1 MTTPDLF
8 VPSAGYTSESR
19 APGHKPSRLVKVY
32 TAESFIGWCGLDCV
46 WMASAPLYETSV
58 PGRNFWL
65 ASQRCSNEERFE
77 RSRCSR
83 EKSDRHQRLVSI
95 SLATACDICTSIH
108 RSIALFYPSPGPTKR
123 GAGKQGWTCFPTLH
137 QPFPR
142 LAWPARSEISESR
155 EGAAYE
161 RVRRFWYTVQY
172 PAGVRRR
179 LQLLSA
185 RSIDLSSCRSEARKA
200 GRGRLLATVFDS
212 ITS

>member
-1 MTTPDLF
+1 MGLTACGWRQLHCTKLQSP
-8 VPSAGYTSESR
+8 AGFSVWPRNGVVTKKGSKGVDAAERRVIGTS
-19 APGHKPSRLVKVY
+19 GRL
-32 TAESFIGWCGLDCV
+32 
-46 WMASAPLYETSV
+46 
-58 PGRNFWL
+58 
-65 ASQRCSNEERFE
+65 
-77 RSRCSR
+77 
-83 EKSDRHQRLVSI
+83 SI

-123 GAGKQGWTCFPTLH
+123 GASKQGWTCFPTLH

-142 LAWPARSEISESR
+142 LAWPARSEISESW

-185 RSIDLSSCRSEARKA
+185 RPIDLASCRSEARKA